1 MLEKAAPESITSSGS
16 SGDGEWEAA
25 ILQAL
30 QKAEAKVQEQLE
42 ANKKEEQ
49 EDAPSPGSAGGGP
62 AAEES
67 ANKKRKTEESAN
79 KKSVEDIGV
88 ARISASMAV

>member
-1 MLEKAAPESITSSGS
+1 MLEKAAPESITSWGS
-16 SGDGEWEAA
+16 SSDGECA

-42 ANKKEEQ
+42 ANNNVEGPG
-49 EDAPSPGSAGGGP
+49 DAPSPGSAGGGP